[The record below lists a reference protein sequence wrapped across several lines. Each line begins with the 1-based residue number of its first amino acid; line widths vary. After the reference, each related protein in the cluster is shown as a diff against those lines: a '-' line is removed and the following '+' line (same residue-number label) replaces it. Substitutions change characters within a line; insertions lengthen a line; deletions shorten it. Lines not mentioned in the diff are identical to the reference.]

1 MTLPHAIYGSATG
14 LGDYRIL
21 ASTASLDDRLRSTII
36 YYANLEG
43 SARSTP
49 FAPIFSFY
57 SLGEGLWAFS
67 RTVCLEPTPR
77 GNDYLVHAIVLDAAA
92 LARIEYKPFV
102 LADARV
108 FASAKPPEGTVLQPV
123 SLEGLNPPGR
133 VFPADDGSIAACIR
147 ALARGPL
154 RLRMSDDAVDVCREI
169 HESLPPDDRATT
181 TFCTR
186 FSYGRN
192 LSFTLAAFSPEDES
206 RVRDTAPTATLTN
219 FPPQGAAAPDLFDRW
234 TKEIRG
240 QADFD
245 LVGLSVVRDAR
256 EAFALVDGVRQLRLW
271 TAHDQANA
279 SGLEKAS
286 ALVLRK
292 ENRGRPVVQGVLPGA
307 LAVDLAARVRRGEAF
322 DECAKLCNE
331 IDPAVRRASVQWLRE
346 LKTTPTEGWMAEMLL
361 LLPDGSLADVSEGL
375 RRARLESLFAQSPSV
390 FRAFVTT
397 LLGRMRDRFGDDGA
411 SLAATAAPA
420 LAGNRDA
427 LLSFVRVMEEIGS
440 RGWLLAIVR
449 DVFTTAAIAP
459 AIPARI
465 ILSSG
470 LLATVTD
477 AELEAFGPAFF
488 GLEEKLANALAG
500 TPAAERP
507 ALYRVLAKV
516 AQARLREGW
525 APRSAFAAD
534 VVRRVIVGAAEAGA
548 PAAHLTIIA
557 VLATSVIPAR
567 ELVQV
572 VERIALA
579 GVTDAQAA
587 LLIRTLQ
594 TLARSSNEAVSVSR
608 RALIVLLEA
617 ARRRP
622 PQTVWGRLS
631 WYLRMRT
638 LTEVV
643 G

>member
-21 ASTASLDDRLRSTII
+21 ASTASFDDRLRSTII

-57 SLGEGLWAFS
+57 SVGEGLWAFS
-67 RTVCLEPTPR
+67 RTICLEPTPR

-92 LARIEYKPFV
+92 LARIEFKPFV

-108 FASAKPPEGTVLQPV
+108 FASKKPPEGTVLQPI
-123 SLEGLNPPGR
+123 SLEGVNPPSR
-133 VFPADDGSIAACIR
+133 AYPPDDGSIAACIR

-192 LSFTLAAFSPEDES
+192 LSFTLAAFSAEDES
-206 RVRDTAPTATLTN
+206 RVRDTAATATLTN
-219 FPPQGAAAPDLFDRW
+219 FPPQGSSAPDLFDRW

-245 LVGLSVVRDAR
+245 LVGLSVIRDAR

-271 TAHDQANA
+271 TAHDKANV

-292 ENRGRPVVQGVLPGA
+292 ENRGRAVVQGVLPGA

-331 IDPAVRRASVQWLRE
+331 IDPAVRRASVQWIRE

-375 RRARLESLFAQSPSV
+375 QRAQLQSLFVQSPSV

-411 SLAATAAPA
+411 SLAATATPA
-420 LAGNRDA
+420 LAGNRDV

-440 RGWLLAIVR
+440 RGWLLAIIR
-449 DVFTTAAIAP
+449 DVFTKAGIAP

-470 LLATVTD
+470 LISTISD
-477 AELEAFGPAFF
+477 AELETFGPAFF
-488 GLEEKLANALAG
+488 GLEEKLANALAV

-507 ALYRVLAKV
+507 ALYRVLANV

-525 APRSAFAAD
+525 SPRSAAAAE
-534 VVRRVIVGAAEAGA
+534 VVRRVIIGAAETGA
-548 PAAHLTIIA
+548 PTAHLTIIVA
-557 VLATSVIPAR
+557 LASTVIPAR
-567 ELVQV
+567 DLVQV
-572 VERIALA
+572 IELIAFA
-579 GVTDAQAA
+579 GITDAQAA
-587 LLIRTLQ
+587 LLTRTLQ
-594 TLARSSNEAVSVSR
+594 SLARRSDDVSVNR